1 MKTMPTAL
9 RETRGALVILG
20 VASPPGTGHQLG
32 QGGLNKEGAG
42 LAVLLG
48 LGPPPPQRRPLP
60 SHNNKTGI
68 KHLPLV
74 SHQAG
79 ILRSQCHVSLG

>member
-20 VASPPGTGHQLG
+20 VASPPGAGHQLG
-32 QGGLNKEGAG
+32 QGGLNKNGAG

-60 SHNNKTGI
+60 SHNNKAGI
-68 KHLPLV
+68 KHLPH
-74 SHQAG
+74 SSPNRG
-79 ILRSQCHVSLG
+79 GP